1 MKYLKL
7 VNKFQEGGPMAAS
20 PESQAPQG
28 GEAPQQGG
36 DPMEGAIQGLVQAVQ
51 AQDAAMALE
60 AATMF
65 VQILMES
72 QGQAQGGQ
80 EGGAPQGAPA
90 FKKGGKLGSKKPMGK
105 GDDKGKDAKGKN
117 KEKGKF
123 PFKMKGGKVY

>member
-1 MKYLKL
+1 MKYLKY
-7 VNKFQEGGPMAAS
+7 VKRHQEGGQMMSS
-20 PESQAPQG
+20 PEAQA
-28 GEAPQQGG
+28 APMGDPNAQAQGG

-72 QGQAQGGQ
+72 QGQAQPGA
-80 EGGAPQGAPA
+80 EGAEAGAPA

-105 GDDKGKDAKGKN
+105 GDDKAKA
-117 KEKGKF
+117 KGKF